1 LDQVLGIGPH
11 RARGSA
17 KWARKST
24 WWAASASN
32 ANFEIYEIIA
42 PQPEH
47 VAGELDR
54 HVFIVAEPELPNRL
68 VVARW

>member
-1 LDQVLGIGPH
+1 MGAKIYVV
-11 RARGSA
+11 GSF
-17 KWARKST
+17 RIEREL
-24 WWAASASN
+24 
-32 ANFEIYEIIA
+32 EIYEIIA